1 MLCSAGFDY
10 EGVLMTYYLLPGQ
23 DPVIVIRINIIDDSI
38 QEGDEQFSVE
48 LRDYDILL
56 SLSIP

>member
-1 MLCSAGFDY
+1 
-10 EGVLMTYYLLPGQ
+10 MTYYLLPGQ